1 MAKISPT
8 QNSLKKIKTDGWT
21 TVAIVEHW
29 NPFAR
34 IRQDL
39 FGFIDIL
46 AINNKGEV
54 LAVQTTSYTNIGA
67 RVKKIAENEHINNVR
82 EAGWTI
88 EVHGWHKKN
97 NRWQVKVVD
106 VS

>member
-1 MAKISPT
+1 MAKMSPT
-8 QNSLKKIKTDGWT
+8 QLTLRKLKTDGWT

-34 IRQDL
+34 VRQDL

-46 AINNKGEV
+46 AINDDGEV
-54 LAVQTTSYTNIGA
+54 LAVQTTSYTNISA
-67 RVKKIAENEHINNVR
+67 RVKKIAENEHIGRVR
-82 EAGWTI
+82 KANWRI
-88 EVHGWHKKN
+88 EVHGWRKIK
-97 NRWQVKVVD
+97 NRWEVKVVD